1 MLKKV
6 HHINFVVSDL
16 DRAISQYEKLFGV
29 SASQRET
36 LEERGVETARF
47 RVGGTWIVLVQP
59 LDSQSVPGR
68 HLEQHGE
75 GFFLI
80 SYQVD
85 DVSQA
90 AGTVEARGATL
101 INKTPRR
108 GLDDW
113 QVIDIA
119 SDDTLGVQSQL
130 LQSDS
135 R

>member
-16 DRAISQYEKLFGV
+16 DRAINQYEKLFGV
-29 SASQRET
+29 SPSQRET
-36 LEERGVETARF
+36 LEERGVETVRF
-47 RVGGTWIVLVQP
+47 RVGDMWIVLVQP

-85 DVSQA
+85 DVRHA
-90 AGTVEARGATL
+90 ADTLEARGAKL
-101 INKTPRR
+101 LNRAPRD

-119 SDDTLGVQSQL
+119 PEDTLGVQSQL
-130 LQSDS
+130 VESGET
-135 R
+135 

>member
-1 MLKKV
+1 MLRKI
-6 HHINFVVSDL
+6 HHINFLVRDL
-16 DRAISQYEKLFGV
+16 DQAIGRYENLFGV
-29 SASQRET
+29 SVERRER
-36 LEERGVETARF
+36 LKERRVETARF
-47 RVGGTWIVLVQP
+47 RIDDTWIVLVQP